1 MPTAAEGLV
10 GGEWG
15 AIPPL
20 AEATPKGR
28 ENPEWHSLRLL
39 GRGRRPGLFDA
50 VVETRNE
57 V

>member
-10 GGEWG
+10 GGEWA

-20 AEATPKGR
+20 AEAIAKGR

-39 GRGRRPGLFDA
+39 GRGRQSGLFDA
-50 VVETRNE
+50 RVETRNE
-57 V
+57 L